1 MVREAAL
8 GAAAAAAVGTLGA
21 ATAGETTASLPACS
35 TVAIRVQNIVLI
47 FSAAV
52 AAAVASTVKQTA
64 EEPSVELK
72 YFLSHNLFMLIKA
85 NDLEFQNFQHQNF
98 YIECS
103 LYSLQTPSSQPG

>member
-1 MVREAAL
+1 MEQQQQQQLEHLELLQL
-8 GAAAAAAVGTLGA
+8 GKRQ
-21 ATAGETTASLPACS
+21 PACS

-64 EEPSVELK
+64 EEPSEELK